1 MANGRYQAVY
11 LVERLIYTDEGAFVS
26 LYEDERSILSSL
38 NTAIVAEKSFRPFG
52 LTRISQ
58 FVSYLPASPE

>member
-1 MANGRYQAVY
+1 M
-11 LVERLIYTDEGAFVS
+11 ERLIYTDEGAFVS